1 MIGNLDFSTYKDS
14 YRRQVVEAVGSQP
27 MGQIPSPS
35 RQRPVAETR
44 NLAEALERA
53 AESLR

>member
-1 MIGNLDFSTYKDS
+1 MRGNLDLSTYKES
-14 YRRQVVEAVGSQP
+14 SRGQVVEAVRSQP
-27 MGQIPSPS
+27 LGQIPSPS

-44 NLAEALERA
+44 NLVEALERA

>member
-1 MIGNLDFSTYKDS
+1 MLAKEIFTYKDS
-14 YRRQVVEAVGSQP
+14 YRGRVVETVRSQP
-27 MGQIPSPS
+27 LGQIPSPS

-44 NLAEALERA
+44 NLAEALEWA